1 MPRVPESP
9 GVSVLES
16 GRLQYASMD
25 PTPIDTSFDDRQKE
39 VIKATVRLNTVQQ
52 KMRREA
58 IETRASDVANQ
69 YYRAVIQRMTGKDGA
84 LTKKKADVVQG
95 YNGKSFVEGYM
106 SDFHKLGRDLISTLP
121 DQEIAEAAIR
131 KMSNFDNGFVAMLS
145 SHEGSETRQYQ
156 IGVSEDKI
164 AIFQEQTAAGSDPW
178 AAFTEIK
185 KERTRIADING
196 IDINSK
202 EGKARVLR
210 ESQAAMAQPIAK
222 AIEHYV
228 LNNDFNRA
236 TDYLRRAAA
245 AGIIDGDTNTKLANE
260 IDKQWT
266 AYRTD
271 QKSEWGASEMVK
283 MWEPSY
289 SVLQSAPEASR
300 GWIQEYEGEIGGAK
314 GVEGLMADFGGAQG
328 ALVASCFPSL
338 EAMESARDAAE
349 KAYGDDVTPEK
360 MLEFNEQAKNQYT
373 RVMNRYKT
381 ATATYREPNAT
392 DAYAWAQR
400 YAKDETPEVR
410 AKIAEGILSRWKLMR
425 AQRDVESAAAL
436 TNALNDIKS
445 GNTINLSNH
454 SIPYL
459 SGVQTARYQRIIDK
473 GLRDELNAPSDA
485 RMVED
490 LWNDPS
496 ALINMSETDF
506 LLLQADLSASD
517 FAMLEDRRDA
527 LNGKPPKGI
536 GTDLVSSAI
545 DMAAANIGFTEQ
557 LKEDKTMRAM
567 YESVF
572 YEELSKLNMQR
583 GPGDGKITLEEAT
596 AYVQKRMDTVVGGT
610 RRKPLR
616 AYQITAKDIPNP
628 IKRYISV
635 QLGRREE
642 DISDQVYV
650 SSFHRFYANPFTPDI
665 PMAIPQP
672 TRARIENMYVQKTG
686 KKPDAPTVKQ
696 IFFDMEMGNMSAVDA
711 AMGKVPT
718 PASGTY
724 SATYSADDEFGD
736 Y

>member
-9 GVSVLES
+9 GVSVLQE
-16 GRLQYASMD
+16 GRLGYANFD
-25 PTPIDTSFDDRQKE
+25 PTPIDRGFVRQQKE
-39 VIKATVRLNTVQQ
+39 TDEAFARFQKVQKKIRQ
-52 KMRREA
+52 EA
-58 IETRASDVANQ
+58 VDTRASDIANQ
-69 YYRAVIQRMTGKDGA
+69 YYRTVTRKMTGKDGA
-84 LTKKKADVVQG
+84 LTKKAADVTAG
-95 YNGKSFVEGYM
+95 YNGKNYVDGYM
-106 SDFHKLGRDLISTLP
+106 SEFRAIGRDLISTVKDP
-121 DQEIAEAAIR
+121 EIVEAAIR
-131 KMSNFDNGFVAMLS
+131 KMSNFDNQFTSMLS
-145 SHEGSETRQYQ
+145 AHEGQETRNHQMNTAN
-156 IGVSEDKI
+156 ENI
-164 AIFQEQTAAGSDPW
+164 AVAQEQAATSTNPNPFYW
-178 AAFTEIK
+178 TIHEQEKF
-185 KERTRIADING
+185 IADLNG
-196 IDINSK
+196 IDVNSPN
-202 EGKARVLR
+202 GKAYVRR
-210 ESQAAMAQPIAK
+210 QAQAKMAQPIAN
-222 AIEHYV
+222 AIEHFV
-228 LNNDFNRA
+228 LNNDFPRA
-236 TDYLRRAAA
+236 RDYLRSAAA
-245 AGIIDGDTNTKLANE
+245 GGIIDGDTNTKLANE

-271 QKSEWGASEMVK
+271 QKAEWGASEMVK

-314 GVEGLMADFGGAQG
+314 GVDGLMADFGGAQG

-349 KAYGDDVTPEK
+349 KAYGDKVTPEK

-381 ATATYREPNAT
+381 ATATFREPNAT

-425 AQRDVESAAAL
+425 AERDVESAAAL

-445 GNTINLSNH
+445 GNTIMLSNH

-459 SGVQTARYQRIIDK
+459 SGVQTAKYQRIVDK

-485 RMVED
+485 RMLED

-527 LNGKPPKGI
+527 LKGKPPKGI

-557 LKEDKTMRAM
+557 LKEDKMMRAM

-583 GPGDGKITLEEAT
+583 GPGGGKITLEEAT

-665 PMAIPQP
+665 PLAIPQP

-686 KKPDAPTVKQ
+686 KKPSAETVKQ

-718 PASGTY
+718 PAAGTY
-724 SATYSADDEFGD
+724 SATYSANDEFGD

>member
-39 VIKATVRLNTVQQ
+39 VIKATVRMNTVQQ

-121 DQEIAEAAIR
+121 DQEIAEAVIR

-245 AGIIDGDTNTKLANE
+245 AGIIDGDTNTKLADAIN
-260 IDKQWT
+260 KQWT
-266 AYRTD
+266 AYRKD
-271 QKSEWGASEMVK
+271 QYAERGAAEMVK

-289 SVLQSAPEASR
+289 RIEQSAPEASR
-300 GWIQEYEGEIGGAK
+300 GWMSEFESDSGAR
-314 GVEGLMADFGGAQG
+314 GALALEETFGGAYG
-328 ALVASCFPSL
+328 ALAASCFSTR
-338 EAMESARDAAE
+338 EALGDAWD
-349 KAYGDDVTPEK
+349 KAVAKYGDKVTAENL
-360 MLEFNEQAKNQYT
+360 LEFNEQAKNQYT
-373 RVMNRYKT
+373 RVKNRYDT
-381 ATATYREPNAT
+381 MSATYREPNLQ

-410 AKIAEGILSRWKLMR
+410 AQIAEGILSQWKMKR
-425 AQRDVESAAAL
+425 AERDMESAA
-436 TNALNDIKS
+436 TIQNAIINIDS
-445 GNTINLSNH
+445 GNPINRSDYDIN
-454 SIPYL
+454 YL
-459 SGVQTARYQRIIDK
+459 SGTQRAAYDRLILK
-473 GLRDELNAPSDA
+473 GQRDELDAPGNA
-485 RMVED
+485 RLLED
-490 LWNDPS
+490 LWNNPNR
-496 ALINMSETDF
+496 LINMSETDF
-506 LLLQADLSASD
+506 LLLRADLSRSD
-517 FAMLEDRRDA
+517 WAMLADRRAA

-545 DMAAANIGFTEQ
+545 DMAAANLGITTQ
-557 LKEDKTMRAM
+557 LRENKEIRAM

-583 GPGDGKITLEEAT
+583 GPSQGKIPLDEA
-596 AYVQKRMDTVVGGT
+596 VQFVQSKMGQVVSGT
-610 RRKPLR
+610 RRSPVHM
-616 AYQITAKDIPNP
+616 YQIEAKDIPEP
-628 IKRYISV
+628 IKRWIRVTYGK
-635 QLGRREE
+635 QEGEL
-642 DISDQVYV
+642 SDQAMLGY
-650 SSFHRFYANPFTPDI
+650 FHRAYINPFTPDV
-665 PMAIPQP
+665 PLAIPQV
-672 TRARIENMYVQKTG
+672 TRARIEKMYVEKTG
-686 KKPDAPTVKQ
+686 RKPDADTVKQ
-696 IFFDMEMGNMSAVDA
+696 IFFNMEMGNQARVNA
-711 AMGKVPT
+711 ATGTVPT
-718 PASGTY
+718 PAPGTY
-724 SATYSADDEFGD
+724 SATYPADNEIGD
-736 Y
+736 L